1 MEGIPAPDVADYK
14 RRKEIELG
22 LAAGSISQPQQKR
35 QKIENRVLTEEELRA
50 QLAAHKALMGQ
61 ADAAPV
67 DPAVSAAV
75 YNAAPESYS
84 APPEMSMPPYGGLPP
99 PGMPGAPPFPPAG
112 MPIPGYVLFT
122 VQ

>member
-35 QKIENRVLTEEELRA
+35 PRIDNRVLTEEELRA

-61 ADAAPV
+61 SDAAPV
-67 DPAVSAAV
+67 SLEASAAV
-75 YNAAPESYS
+75 YNAAPESYGAQPAMS
-84 APPEMSMPPYGGLPP
+84 APPEMMMPPYGMPPMGGVPPFPP
-99 PGMPGAPPFPPAG
+99 PGMG
-112 MPIPGYVLFT
+112 MHG
-122 VQ
+122 